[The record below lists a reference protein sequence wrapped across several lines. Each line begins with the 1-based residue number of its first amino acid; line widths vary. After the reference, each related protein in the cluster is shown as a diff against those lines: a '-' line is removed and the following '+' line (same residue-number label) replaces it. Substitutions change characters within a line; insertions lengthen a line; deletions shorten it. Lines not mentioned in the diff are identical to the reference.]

1 MIVRTYAQTNIWLIA
16 QTSVRTYV
24 QTDIWLIVRL
34 IVQTSVRTDIQT
46 NIWLI
51 AQTNKQANKGSYT
64 PTNILLNLWTVICLN
79 ALMSRH
85 CRLRHLSLCASRT
98 TAVSEKISDC
108 QALPNLSAKLPNI
121 SPLFSWWKLN
131 DRTRLL
137 YLREPTHAVVLSLTA
152 VSRTAHHYNIGM
164 NRHRYYESPT
174 VFVQHSRRVPITIF
188 SLSVQMHK
196 RAWQGMS
203 YAAQNKICCTRP
215 LPLHGAGISPK
226 SKYP

>member
-1 MIVRTYAQTNIWLIA
+1 MLKRTFDWLLKQT
-16 QTSVRTYV
+16 
-24 QTDIWLIVRL
+24 
-34 IVQTSVRTDIQT
+34 
-46 NIWLI
+46 
-51 AQTNKQANKGSYT
+51 NKGSYT
-64 PTNILLNLWTVICLN
+64 PTNIWLNLWTVMCLN
-79 ALMSRH
+79 ALMSRR

-131 DRTRLL
+131 DHTRLL

-174 VFVQHSRRVPITIF
+174 IAYNFRTTFKVGSDYNILIISSDAQTCMARYVLEAGKWRKRVENKYDDFQHIRLIRQF
-188 SLSVQMHK
+188 
-196 RAWQGMS
+196 G
-203 YAAQNKICCTRP
+203 
-215 LPLHGAGISPK
+215 G
-226 SKYP
+226 